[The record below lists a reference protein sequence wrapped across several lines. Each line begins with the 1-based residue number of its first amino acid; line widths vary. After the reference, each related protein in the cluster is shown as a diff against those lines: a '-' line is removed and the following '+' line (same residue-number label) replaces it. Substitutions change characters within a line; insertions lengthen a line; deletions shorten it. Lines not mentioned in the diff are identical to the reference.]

1 MELHTFSSL
10 NAEFLQEYANTMD
23 CPDEAYVYFNP
34 ATIAHKKL
42 DPISEDQVLNFFNRS
57 DLKVF
62 TDSNT
67 LINELKSKSW
77 LDTNLIFMSSGNFDG
92 VDFDALAE
100 ELLQS

>member
-1 MELHTFSSL
+1 
-10 NAEFLQEYANTMD
+10 MD

-77 LDTNLIFMSSGNFDG
+77 LDTNLLFMSSGNFDG